1 MDSLDEPKMED
12 QAGRPHTLPASS
24 RVGALY
30 RPLNNERS
38 EIRLLTLHAVTCK
51 HAPIECSLQNASLDD
66 KPHFM
71 AISYVWGDACITEDI
86 IVDGYIV
93 PVTTNLASALRHLR
107 AVFGQIV
114 CVNQNEIA
122 ERGHQVRLMRS
133 IYEKAARVVSWIGQE
148 EDDSTLALQTLERM
162 ADALRIESGE
172 ESLSWL
178 REFPELCRYDNLE
191 KEGDPVISNRAWIAI
206 HKILS
211 RSYWT
216 RPWVLQETALASDLY
231 LMCGMQLLRWDHLDL
246 VTRTCKSLGDQK
258 GQNPPTFMDKII
270 WRSLPW
276 MNWSAVIRLNYLRDT
291 WKRPSMRVDLF
302 RLVTATTDLESSDP
316 RDRIYS
322 LIGLADT
329 DITPD
334 YGKTWIEVY
343 TEFGCESIKCSGN
356 LDILQHAVI
365 GTIAESHIHSHPSLP
380 TWIPDW
386 QLGSK
391 GKILD
396 IHFIKGYNGMGEKR
410 REPKVAIRGRILSS
424 SGIFYDEVAEAFS
437 KEPTANP
444 ANWFIFCYEYGL
456 EEDTLYPTGISRI
469 EALFRFF
476 QGDVDV
482 LSNRRLEASSRTYY
496 YLAAVFLHYT
506 IERNIYDL
514 GLDRTLLVNRGSAS
528 ALRRSFLGN
537 RINAVASSKWPT
549 TEEVEADGF
558 SVFSSMVR
566 KMSRLFAERRGFLTK
581 KGFLGIGPPGLLE
594 GDVISYLR
602 DCRMPVILRK
612 VDSHYVLVGTCFV
625 LGLMDGAAM
634 QPAEHGTAQLQEIE
648 IH

>member
-1 MDSLDEPKMED
+1 MDSLDELKMED
-12 QAGRPHTLPASS
+12 QAG
-24 RVGALY
+24 

-38 EIRLLTLHAVTCK
+38 EIRLLALHAATCT
-51 HAPIECSLQNASLDD
+51 HAPIECSLQNASLND

-71 AISYVWGDACITEDI
+71 AISYVWGDAYITEDI
-86 IVDGYIV
+86 IVDGYNV
-93 PVTTNLASALRHLR
+93 PITTNLASALRHLR

-114 CVNQNEIA
+114 LWADAVCINQNEIA
-122 ERGHQVRLMRS
+122 ERSHQVRLMRS

-162 ADALRIESGE
+162 AEALRIEPGE

-191 KEGDPVISNRAWIAI
+191 KEADPVISNRAWIAI

-216 RPWVLQETALASDLY
+216 RLWILQETALASDLY
-231 LMCGMQLLRWDHLDL
+231 LMCGMQLLRWDNLDL
-246 VTRTCKSLGDQK
+246 VTRTCMSLGDQN

-276 MNWSAVIRLNYLRDT
+276 VNWSAVIRLNYLRDT

-302 RLVTATTDLESSDP
+302 RLVTATTGLESSDP

-343 TEFGCESIKCSGN
+343 TEFGCESIKYSGN
-356 LDILQHAVI
+356 LDILQYAGI

-391 GKILD
+391 GKVRD
-396 IHFIKGYNGMGEKR
+396 IDVLKGYNGMGEKR

-424 SGIFYDEVAEAFS
+424 SGIIYDEVAEAFS
-437 KEPTANP
+437 EELTGDP
-444 ANWFIFCYEYGL
+444 ANGFIFCYEYGL

-469 EALFRFF
+469 QALFRFF
-476 QGDVDV
+476 LGDVDI

-496 YLAAVFLHYT
+496 YLAAVFLHHT

-514 GLDRTLLVNRGSAS
+514 GLDRTLLVNRGSTS

-537 RINAVASSKWPT
+537 RINAVASSQWPT
-549 TEEVEADGF
+549 TEEVEVDGF
-558 SVFSSMVR
+558 SVFSPMVR
-566 KMSRLFAERRGFLTK
+566 RMSTLFAERRGFLTK
-581 KGFLGIGPPGLLE
+581 KGFLGIGPPDLLE
-594 GDVISYLR
+594 GDVISFLR

-625 LGLMDGAAM
+625 LGLMDGEAM
-634 QPAEHGTAQLQEIE
+634 QAAEHGTAQLQEIE